1 MQQREEKMGG
11 RLEVWVGLAFLAV
24 ILVTG
29 CQTATV
35 AEKPAAA
42 KGSSEASP
50 LGKTIVGETT
60 WPKWRAETGWESAD
74 WYRLPPE
81 KVASLKKLQQQS
93 QATFV
98 IFGGSWCK
106 DTHQQLGMIMAVL
119 EQAGAPAERVKL
131 YGVDRSKTEPSG
143 TAAKHSIQR
152 VPTVVI
158 LSKTGEMG
166 RIVEYPQTTWEDD
179 MIRILSKK

>member
-1 MQQREEKMGG
+1 MGSG
-11 RLEVWVGLAFLAV
+11 RPMGVVLWLLAV
-24 ILVTG
+24 VLVAG

-42 KGSSEASP
+42 KGSSEANP

-60 WPKWRAETGWESAD
+60 WPKWQAETGWESAD

-119 EQAGAPAERVKL
+119 EQAGVPAERVKL
-131 YGVDRSKTEPSG
+131 YAVDRSKTEPSG
-143 TAAKHSIQR
+143 TAAKHSIQK
-152 VPTVVI
+152 VPTMVI